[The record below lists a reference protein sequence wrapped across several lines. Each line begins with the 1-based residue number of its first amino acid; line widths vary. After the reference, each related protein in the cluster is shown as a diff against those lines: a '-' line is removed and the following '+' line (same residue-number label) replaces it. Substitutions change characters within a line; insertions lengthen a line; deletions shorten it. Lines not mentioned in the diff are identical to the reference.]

1 MGAKRSAM
9 LPEQQREARE
19 RAKERYAKDRKR
31 HILRVYLRLL
41 EAGKI
46 RCPRQSTVERYGL
59 IEVDGRWRV
68 SQPTG
73 SEN

>member
-1 MGAKRSAM
+1 M

-19 RAKERYAKDRKR
+19 RAKERYRKDPKR

-59 IEVDGRWRV
+59 IEVDGNWRV
-68 SQPTG
+68 PQPTG